1 MRIQEKTMNLKPFSF
16 LLVGGL
22 LAGSAL
28 MAQETVTPKRE
39 AQVERR
45 AHRQQKRIA
54 HGVASGELTPKE
66 TQHLE
71 AREAKLNKDIAKAEA
86 DGKVTKHEQ
95 VKLNREENRDSRQI
109 FRKKH
114 NVRTQHS

>member
-1 MRIQEKTMNLKPFSF
+1 MKAKHLLF
-16 LLVGGL
+16 LLLGAA

-28 MAQETVTPKRE
+28 TAQETTTPLRQ

-45 AHRQQKRIA
+45 AARQQRRIA
-54 HGVASGELTPKE
+54 QGAASGQLTPRE

-71 AREAKLNKDIAKAEA
+71 NREAKLNGDIAKAEA
-86 DGKVTKHEQ
+86 DGRITPREQ
-95 VKLNREENRDSRQI
+95 AKLNREENRDSRKI

-114 NVRTQHS
+114 NAQVAGQ